1 MRRFLFFLLLFAGIA
16 LAAGEKCF
24 ASEDIASESELLG
37 TFGSDQDGVSDI
49 FNDFLD
55 DVSGAG
61 FDFVDENGDPID
73 VPVSSNVPVIVNV
86 DPDIGLYSD
95 GAGLYSSYDTFY
107 GAIGSTYLEYMRG
120 FLAKLGF
127 REHYV
132 ASRTGQYTYIFAYGE
147 ELSFDGSRF
156 IGSDIQVITW
166 NTSGNGSVYH
176 NVEGFFTLDPGNFLV
191 YTDLTGIYPTLT
203 DLAGFTSRQ
212 LIIMFSIVFLVWT
225 MDHMYSVRKIRRLKK
240 GY

>member
-1 MRRFLFFLLLFAGIA
+1 MKRFIFLFFLFAGIA
-16 LAAGEKCF
+16 LAPAKSY
-24 ASEDIASESELLG
+24 ASEPDIASESELLG
-37 TFGSDQDGVSDI
+37 TFGSDQDIVGDS

-55 DVSGAG
+55 GVSGAG
-61 FDFVDENGDPID
+61 FDFVDDDGNPLE

-95 GAGLYSSYDTFY
+95 GAGLYSSYDTYY
-107 GAIGSTYLEYMRG
+107 GAISSTYLEYMRG
-120 FLAKLGF
+120 FLPKLGF
-127 REHYV
+127 RQHYV
-132 ASRTGQYTYIFAYGE
+132 ASRTSQYTYIFAYGE
-147 ELSFDGSRF
+147 ELSFNGSRF
-156 IGSDIQVITW
+156 VGSNIQVITW

-176 NVEGFFTLDPGNFLV
+176 NVEGSFSLNPGNFLV

-212 LIIMFSIVFLVWT
+212 LIIAFSIVFLVWT
-225 MDHMYSVRKIRRLKK
+225 MDHMYSVRKIRRLKR